1 MPAKN
6 TQPIYATIY
15 SDLRKKIFSGELAAG
30 SSLPSESQ
38 LCSEYGASRE
48 TVRRG
53 LRELESE
60 GLIFVRPKIGYF
72 VDKPNHEDYRVTLS
86 EEVENGISQYTHIHG
101 VSAPDFAANAL
112 DIRNGAF
119 VFEFSR
125 MIYNEQFEPIGF
137 EEKYLPYERGYPS
150 VEAELRYAVFPDITL
165 SKMST
170 FSLYTT
176 VQINAVA
183 APENVAKSL
192 ACDAGTPLLL
202 IERVYIQQDRK
213 KIGYS
218 RTYLKSPQG
227 HLSGITGISSDQ

>member
-1 MPAKN
+1 MSSGN

-15 SDLRKKIFSGELAAG
+15 GDLRKKIFSGELAAG

-38 LCSEYGASRE
+38 LCAEYNASRE

-72 VDKPNHEDYRVTLS
+72 VDKPNHEDYRITLS

-101 VSAPDFAANAL
+101 VSAPDFAAEAL
-112 DIRNGAF
+112 DIRKGAF

-125 MIYNEQFEPIGF
+125 MIYNEQFEPIGY

-165 SKMST
+165 SKMSS

-176 VQINAVA
+176 VQVQAVS
-183 APENVAKSL
+183 APENISEAL
-192 ACDAGTPLLL
+192 ACETGAPLLL
-202 IERVYIQQDRK
+202 VERVYIQQDRK

-218 RTYLKSPQG
+218 RTYLKSPQAR
-227 HLSGITGISSDQ
+227 LTGITGNRQ

>member
-1 MPAKN
+1 MTVKKK
-6 TQPIYATIY
+6 QPLYATIY

-30 SSLPSESQ
+30 TSLPSESQ
-38 LCSEYGASRE
+38 LCAEYNASRE

-53 LRELESE
+53 LRDLESE
-60 GLIFVRPKIGYF
+60 GLIFVRPKVGYF

-86 EEVENGISQYTHIHG
+86 EDVENGISQYTHIHG
-101 VSAPDFAANAL
+101 VSVPEFAAKAL
-112 DIRNGAF
+112 DIKTGSF

-125 MIYNEQFEPIGF
+125 MIYNDQFEPIGY

-165 SKMST
+165 SKMAS

-176 VQINAVA
+176 VQIHAIP
-183 APENVAKSL
+183 APENISDAL
-192 ACDAGTPLLL
+192 NCDEGCPLLMV
-202 IERVYIQQDRK
+202 ERVYIQQDHK

-227 HLSGITGISSDQ
+227 HLVGITGNRQ